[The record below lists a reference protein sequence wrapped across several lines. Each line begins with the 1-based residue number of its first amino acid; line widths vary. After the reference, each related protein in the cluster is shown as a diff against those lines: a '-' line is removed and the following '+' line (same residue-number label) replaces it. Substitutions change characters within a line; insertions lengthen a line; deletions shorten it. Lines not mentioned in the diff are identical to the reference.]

1 MPNVLLVIPPGVEPR
16 RARDQAI
23 ETARRLGGSLVALVV
38 LDPAETARIASTL
51 DSAFMGDRLS
61 DRVVEV
67 LAREAR
73 GRAEDLLATIAA
85 EAKQRGVSFTPLV
98 EEGDPSEVCTRVIR
112 AQDIAVAV
120 LVAEKRSWLSRF
132 LSGGADVRLP
142 ALAGCEVRVVE
153 ED

>member
-1 MPNVLLVIPPGVEPR
+1 
-16 RARDQAI
+16 
-23 ETARRLGGSLVALVV
+23 
-38 LDPAETARIASTL
+38 
-51 DSAFMGDRLS
+51 MGDRLS

-85 EAKQRGVSFTPLV
+85 EAKQRGVGFTPLV
-98 EEGDPSEVCTRVIR
+98 EEGDPSEVCARVIR

-142 ALAGCEVRVVE
+142 ALAGCEVRVLE